1 MTNPHETYCN
11 ETATHF
17 VAVRGR
23 GQQRT
28 RKDCATMDDAN
39 AYAATYEAKQE
50 ARRARLEAASDHA
63 SERAN
68 SAYRKTAIAAERQ

>member
-28 RKDCATMDDAN
+28 RKDCA
-39 AYAATYEAKQE
+39 
-50 ARRARLEAASDHA
+50 